1 MVKSAIGSVLGIALS
16 VLGSVA
22 TAEPI
27 SLKFAFEHSDR
38 TRMFSDIVK
47 PFVDAVNT
55 EAPDLIKI
63 DVYTSGVLGKGVP
76 QQAQLVLDGTAD
88 IAFVITHALPHI
100 FDNSVVEL
108 PGMFNS
114 LREASTIYTRLAA
127 VGSLRGFED
136 FYPVGVFASEPQSF
150 HSRRT
155 IASLDDLKGQ
165 KIRSGG
171 PLEAAALAKLSIEP
185 VIMPVPA
192 VAEAISSGTL
202 DGAAIAP
209 ILLQDLGIGRVTSS
223 HYMLRASAETF
234 TVLMNR
240 KKFESLPPRA
250 QAIIRQF
257 SGEWMVAKLADA
269 YEKIADDVIGQLTR
283 DPRRKVVI
291 PTKSDTDRAQEA
303 FNSVITDWAAKDP
316 RNQNLLQM
324 VNAEVA
330 KFRATR

>member
-1 MVKSAIGSVLGIALS
+1 MVKSAIRSGIGIAFFF
-16 VLGSVA
+16 LGSVA

-47 PFVDAVNT
+47 PFVDAVNR

-63 DVYTSGVLGKGVP
+63 DVYSSGVLGKGVP
-76 QQAQLVLDGTAD
+76 QQAQLILDGTAD
-88 IAFVITHALPHI
+88 IAFVITHGLPR
-100 FDNSVVEL
+100 FADSGAVEL
-108 PGMFNS
+108 PGMYTS
-114 LREASTIYTRLAA
+114 LREASTVYTRLVALGA
-127 VGSLRGFED
+127 LRGFEE
-136 FYPVGVFASEPQSF
+136 FYPIGAFAGEPQSF
-150 HSRRT
+150 HSRRP

-192 VAEAISSGTL
+192 VTEAISAGII

-223 HYMLRASAETF
+223 HYLLRASTETF
-234 TVLMNR
+234 AVLMSR
-240 KKFESLPPRA
+240 KKFESLPPPA
-250 QAIIRQF
+250 QAVIRQF
-257 SGEWMVAKLADA
+257 SGDWMVARLADN
-269 YEKIADDVIGQLTR
+269 YEKIADETIEQLRR

-303 FNSVITDWAAKDP
+303 FNSVIADWAAKDP
-316 RNQNLLQM
+316 RNQNLLQL